1 MNLKTAFP
9 FINHGRLR
17 AIVYTTPR
25 HEKIR
30 LGNVVFDRHTY
41 KSKPHLVLD
50 AIARDKQA
58 LQIVGHLTSQ
68 MNRKRAQYYPYFNR
82 SLSRGEIVQLTL
94 FKNPDI
100 QPSPKPSSETL

>member
-25 HEKIR
+25 NEKIR
-30 LGNVVFDRHTY
+30 LGKVIFDRYTY
-41 KSKPHLVLD
+41 KSKPYLVLD

-58 LQIVGHLTSQ
+58 LQIVGNLTSQ
-68 MNRKRAQYYPYFNR
+68 MNQKRAEYYPHFNR

-100 QPSPKPSSETL
+100 QPSSKPNLETL